1 MTASYSNNLKLCYM
15 GTNNFKVRVKGKGV
29 YAHLEGDFWKRFYT
43 LNYEIKRP
51 LPTSHKVEIGL
62 MRDEL
67 GT

>member
-1 MTASYSNNLKLCYM
+1 M
-15 GTNNFKVRVKGKGV
+15 GTNSFKVRVKGKVV

-51 LPTSHKVEIGL
+51 LPASHKVEIGL